1 VSKGKHKTKTPRT
14 KFRPATGGKPER
26 DLLRWQHAIFVSQ
39 MPEVR
44 ALAGPVDDELQRL
57 IVDKLKEAGLVAETT
72 KALDVNV
79 VRLVQMARLLLPS

>member
-1 VSKGKHKTKTPRT
+1 MSKGKHKTPRT
-14 KFRPATGGKPER
+14 KFKPATGRKPER

-72 KALDVNV
+72 KAHDVNV